1 MIFFW
6 KFLRFFVVEN
16 VWVFFFWFFSCWKC
30 LIFFLKILRLKKKH
44 FDIFFLLKM
53 FEIFFLKLLIFF
65 LKLLSFFFV
74 LKCFWFFR
82 FWNFLSFFS
91 LISIRK
97 IFLDETSRNFYFEQS
112 FTSKTYFY
120 DFCTWFALVLLR
132 NYYPISFYTCFTK
145 ELLSKPLFSWFSWR
159 IFVTDERTKSHPTFS
174 IYKRKISYN
183 KVSSKIHN

>member
-1 MIFFW
+1 MIFLKIIFLKIFDIFFEKVFIYIFFNLIYFLTFWDFFLQILSFFFNFWDYFLIFFW

-97 IFLDETSRNFYFEQS
+97 IFLDETSRNFYFEHF
-112 FTSKTYFY
+112 FTSKTYFC
-120 DFCTWFALVLLR
+120 DFGISLALVLLR
-132 NYYPISFYTCFTK
+132 NY
-145 ELLSKPLFSWFSWR
+145 
-159 IFVTDERTKSHPTFS
+159 
-174 IYKRKISYN
+174 
-183 KVSSKIHN
+183 